1 MIERRDLARRIDH
14 TLLKPEATE
23 ADVRALVAEALGH
36 GFAAVCVNPV
46 FVPLVRG
53 LLDDGSRTGGT
64 PVPLGNGSRT
74 GGTPVPLGNGSRT
87 GGTPVPLG
95 DASRTGETPV
105 PLGMA
110 PVPLGGAPAL
120 CTVASFPLG
129 AATVMQRAIEATQ
142 SVKAGAEEIDLVAWL
157 PRLIARDAAGLRGD
171 LIETVRA
178 VRAARPSCVVK
189 VIIESA
195 ALRAAA
201 SSDDE
206 FEAMIAAACAASR
219 EAGCDYV
226 KTSTGFHPAGGA
238 TIEAVR
244 LMKKHAGGLK
254 VKASGGIRD
263 YATASAMID
272 AGADRVGASASVAIV
287 AAAPASI

>member
-23 ADVRALVAEALGH
+23 GDVRELVVEAVGH

-46 FVPLVRG
+46 FVPMVRG
-53 LLDDGSRTGGT
+53 LLDEAMRTVGT
-64 PVPLGNGSRT
+64 
-74 GGTPVPLGNGSRT
+74 
-87 GGTPVPLG
+87 
-95 DASRTGETPV
+95 
-105 PLGMA
+105 

-129 AATVMQRAIEATQ
+129 AATAMQRAIEATQ

-157 PRLIARDAAGLRGD
+157 PRLIARDGAGLRSD

-195 ALRAAA
+195 ALRVAA

-206 FEAMIAAACAASR
+206 FEAMIAAACNASR

-244 LMKKHAGGLK
+244 LMIKHAGGLK
-254 VKASGGIRD
+254 VKASGGVRD

-287 AAAPASI
+287 AAAPGSI